1 MLVGVEYVGLW
12 GEAVFIVSGME
23 MVCRALLEGIGRVYL
38 CTWIGAKME
47 SSILLILLHLHVKTI
62 QIKHI
67 HEAFMLPPK

>member
-12 GEAVFIVSGME
+12 GEAVFIVAGME

-47 SSILLILLHLHVKTI
+47 SSILLILLHLHMKTI
-62 QIKHI
+62 LIKHI
-67 HEAFMLPPK
+67 HETFMLPPK